1 MRLAEADAPSRP
13 SVTKHTVL
21 APLAYIYI
29 YVYLLTY
36 LLTYLAMCEA
46 GSKKRRSPVIFNNR
60 TD

>member
-21 APLAYIYI
+21 APLAYIYM
-29 YVYLLTY
+29 YTY
-36 LLTYLAMCEA
+36 LLTYLAICEA